1 MEVALTAVD
10 LYLVSLGLMTS
21 EHYDGMDDSEYVYY
35 SDSAD
40 PTRRVTV
47 QHYQGTVLRED
58 LELSFRYGGVDIDD
72 FDRWLKDVD
81 A

>member
-1 MEVALTAVD
+1 MEVALTAVE

-21 EHYDGMDDSEYVYY
+21 ERYDGMDDSEYVYY
-35 SDSAD
+35 SDSAN

-58 LELSFRYGGVDIDD
+58 LELSFRYGGIDIGD
-72 FDRWLKDVD
+72 FDRWLRDKSE
-81 A
+81 